1 MPLRPPS
8 HPTDRPYSLLH
19 RFAAILAVVCLVLP
33 MVVEWYTWIPLR
45 LVFGFSSAMVFM
57 VAESWLTGAASS
69 VTKGRVSVVYMVINK
84 GSFGAGQLLLLL
96 GDPSGD
102 RLFMLTAILFGLC
115 LVPIA
120 LGSKGAP
127 PNIDAERIG
136 LRDLYRFS
144 PVGVV
149 GAAAAGFT
157 NAPLMGLGP
166 VFGAKVG
173 LGIEGVF

>member
-1 MPLRPPS
+1 
-8 HPTDRPYSLLH
+8 
-19 RFAAILAVVCLVLP
+19 
-33 MVVEWYTWIPLR
+33 
-45 LVFGFSSAMVFM
+45 
-57 VAESWLTGAASS
+57 
-69 VTKGRVSVVYMVINK
+69 
-84 GSFGAGQLLLLL
+84 
-96 GDPSGD
+96 
-102 RLFMLTAILFGLC
+102 MLTAILFGFC